1 MFMAK
6 LSAETRFCLANDN
19 DLSQAVER
27 LNDRMSNL
35 DVERFVTFL
44 LVVIDPKADTAH
56 IVNAGHMPPIVRSA
70 ATGEISEPGE
80 EESGLPIA
88 IDTGMEYETVSI
100 PFTKGDIAVMYTD
113 GVNEAMNA
121 ADEEF
126 SMVKVR
132 ELTKQ
137 GGDAE
142 TVSERI
148 VSAVLEHVG
157 DAPPFDDM
165 CLVIVE
171 RIDEPQND
179 TVAINDTVDEDTINS
194 AL

>member
-1 MFMAK
+1 
-6 LSAETRFCLANDN
+6 
-19 DLSQAVER
+19 
-27 LNDRMSNL
+27 
-35 DVERFVTFL
+35 
-44 LVVIDPKADTAH
+44 
-56 IVNAGHMPPIVRSA
+56 
-70 ATGEISEPGE
+70 
-80 EESGLPIA
+80 
-88 IDTGMEYETVSI
+88 
-100 PFTKGDIAVMYTD
+100 MYTD

-142 TVSERI
+142 TVNKRI
-148 VSAVLEHVG
+148 VNAVLEHVG

-165 CLVIVE
+165 CSVIVE
-171 RIDEPQND
+171 RTDEPQND
-179 TVAINDTVDEDTINS
+179 TVAINDTVDEDAINS